1 MLSGGKFFNVL
12 EKFLK
17 LEKKKMSFFF
27 FNKEEVLKFFP
38 RSFLFNRDV
47 FH

>member
-17 LEKKKMSFFF
+17 LEKKNVFFF
-27 FNKEEVLKFFP
+27 FNKEEVLKSFP
-38 RSFLFNRDV
+38 RSLLFNRDV